1 MRPGSLVKLFL
12 YLPLCLAT
20 LGLTSISC
28 GDFNFGDFNFSDS
41 FNRAM
46 EGAKRT
52 PVWSSDGGWIV
63 MNYGAKIYLVSSDG
77 KHLQE
82 VAPLPEEGKKTSRS
96 FSQHIPR
103 WYADSV
109 FNPETYV

>member
-1 MRPGSLVKLFL
+1 MRPGSFVKLFL

-28 GDFNFGDFNFSDS
+28 G
-41 FNRAM
+41 
-46 EGAKRT
+46 
-52 PVWSSDGGWIV
+52 SDGGWIV
-63 MNYGAKIYLVSSDG
+63 INYGAKIYFVSSDG
-77 KHLQE
+77 KHLRE